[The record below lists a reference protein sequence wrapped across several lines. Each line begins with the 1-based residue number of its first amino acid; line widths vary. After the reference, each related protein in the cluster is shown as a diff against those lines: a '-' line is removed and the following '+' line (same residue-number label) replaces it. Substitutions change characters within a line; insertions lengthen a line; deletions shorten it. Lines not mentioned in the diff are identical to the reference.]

1 MADATTIAEMKR
13 KFDHAE
19 LIRKALE
26 TICVIGPADIA
37 LPEHLF
43 GDKGQLAELP
53 EGWWGLGIIKPDG
66 YEFGAETDSSDV
78 EGHGY
83 GDPVR
88 TDINKITRSITVT
101 ALEKFKK
108 QFIELTEGVNLSNV
122 KQAANGEVA
131 YETPSI
137 VTMGEY
143 RMITFARDGRPEEE
157 WIWAKVFPKVKL
169 TEFPAETWG
178 NDALETPLKFKV
190 LTDTKVGWPV
200 KTFIGG
206 TGAVKHGKL
215 LDFGQATTGGTSTPG
230 SGS

>member
-1 MADATTIAEMKR
+1 MADTTTIADMKR
-13 KFDHAE
+13 QFDHAE

-26 TICVIGPADIA
+26 TISIIGPADIP

-43 GDKGQLAELP
+43 ADNGQLLKLP
-53 EGWWGLGIIKPDG
+53 EGWWGLGIVKPDG
-66 YEFGAETDSSDV
+66 YEFATETNSSDV
-78 EGHGY
+78 KGHGY
-83 GDPVR
+83 NDPLRNDV
-88 TDINKITRSITVT
+88 DEIVRSISVT

-122 KQAANGEVA
+122 KQAANGEIA

-137 VTMGEY
+137 VTMNEY
-143 RMITFARDGRPEEE
+143 RMINLARDGRPEEE

-169 TEFPAETWG
+169 TEFPADAWG
-178 NDALETPLKFKV
+178 TDALETPLKFKV
-190 LTDTKVGWPV
+190 LIDTKVGWPV

-215 LDFGQATTGGTSTPG
+215 LDFGQATGTSTPG